1 MAEYRK
7 NYIIWRL
14 LKKEMVTTKQL
25 AHELNVTERTILRD
39 MKALTSKGIPIY
51 SHRGR
56 FGGWSL
62 LGDKSKEN
70 KDSQLS
76 WKTEENS
83 NLSVSEISSL
93 LQESVNGIF
102 NESFRIKDNWT
113 ILADKIEMY
122 KTLRF
127 ALCMKRQIV
136 IKYQKNLEEYEEV
149 ILRPLDT
156 VEKDNEIYL
165 VGFLNDKFSS
175 YKLSNIHSVRFWSV
189 ASKSYV
195 HKLENL
201 QITVEVPPE
210 ILQKIWADH
219 SDIQIKSNNGKGWIP
234 ITIGFNSE
242 RNALSYILGFGDSIR
257 VLEPM
262 DIKRKIINIARNI
275 RNSYETK

>member
-1 MAEYRK
+1 
-7 NYIIWRL
+7 
-14 LKKEMVTTKQL
+14 
-25 AHELNVTERTILRD
+25 
-39 MKALTSKGIPIY
+39 
-51 SHRGR
+51 
-56 FGGWSL
+56 
-62 LGDKSKEN
+62 
-70 KDSQLS
+70 
-76 WKTEENS
+76 
-83 NLSVSEISSL
+83 
-93 LQESVNGIF
+93 
-102 NESFRIKDNWT
+102 
-113 ILADKIEMY
+113 IEMY

-149 ILRPLDT
+149 ILRPLDI

-219 SDIQIKSNNGKGWIP
+219 SDIQIKR
-234 ITIGFNSE
+234 SE
-242 RNALSYILGFGDSIR
+242 EHTSELQSRENLVCRLL
-257 VLEPM
+257 LEKKKN
-262 DIKRKIINIARNI
+262 IK
-275 RNSYETK
+275 